1 MSQKKQIIGIYPD
14 SPKQKPRIT
23 ASPIKAAATKMVS
36 FRLTD
41 IDHTKLM
48 RRVHAAQTS
57 TTDYIIGCLFDDDA
71 QPRKRKDKVI
81 IGDRKIFARIFSL
94 LGASRIASNLNQI
107 AKSLNQG
114 LLHLS
119 PEMEANLREACDA
132 IIEIR
137 DLLLEVLGK
146 RKH

>member
-1 MSQKKQIIGIYPD
+1 MSQKKQIIGLSPD

-23 ASPIKAAATKMVS
+23 ALTKELASKMVS
-36 FRLTD
+36 FRVTEAE
-41 IDHTKLM
+41 HTILYHMAETARMTVSKF
-48 RRVHAAQTS
+48 
-57 TTDYIIGCLFDDDA
+57 IIHKLFDGDA
-71 QPRKRKDKVI
+71 QPRIRNDKVI

-146 RKH
+146 RKN